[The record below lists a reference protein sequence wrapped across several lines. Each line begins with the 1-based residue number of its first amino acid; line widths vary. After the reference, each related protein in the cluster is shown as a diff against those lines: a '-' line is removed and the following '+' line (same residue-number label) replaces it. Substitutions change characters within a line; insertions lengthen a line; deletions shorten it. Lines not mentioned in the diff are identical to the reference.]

1 MPKPFP
7 LLLSLASAALFL
19 AADSQTHTPVFLCQK
34 IDGPSPNWYGPFSEG
49 AAVFDVNNDGVLDI
63 TAGANW
69 YEGPKFIK
77 HSLRE
82 ATPHGEFVNNCGEYP
97 YDVNGDGWTDI
108 VSAGWME
115 DGIYWFENN
124 HGEPGLWTKH
134 KIADSTQTEG
144 LIFEDVDGDGDPDII
159 PNHYLDPSHPRQR
172 EVYWIEFDKGT
183 FIRHS
188 VGPHG
193 DQHGAGLG
201 DLDGD
206 GRKDIITPVGWYRA
220 PSDPRRGSWEWH
232 PEYDIQGLGGIR
244 MLVYDVNGD
253 GKNDIIF
260 GMGHNYGLFWLEQ
273 KVEAGTR
280 SWIRHTIEDD
290 WSQAHTLVLADVNG
304 DGRLD
309 LVTGK
314 RLRGHEENDPGSFEP
329 LGVYWYDINP
339 RDASFTKHVITYNS
353 MTGTGMNINVLDIDK
368 DGDPDIVVGGKSGLF
383 LLENMTVFKKRTP
396 QIIQR

>member
-1 MPKPFP
+1 MRKII
-7 LLLSLASAALFL
+7 LLLLVLASTVLFF
-19 AADSQTHTPVFLCQK
+19 AGESRPPVFLSQK

-49 AAVFDVNNDGVLDI
+49 AAVFDVNKDGILDI

-77 HSLRE
+77 YPLRE
-82 ATPHGEFVNNCGEYP
+82 AAPHGEFVNNCGEYA

-115 DGIYWFENN
+115 DGIYWYENN
-124 HGEPGLWTKH
+124 HGSSGPWTKH

-159 PNHYLDPSHPRQR
+159 PDHYVDPSRPRHR
-172 EVYWIEFDKGT
+172 EVSWIEQDQGT
-183 FIRHS
+183 FIRH
-188 VGPHG
+188 GIGLDG

-220 PSDPRRGSWEWH
+220 PVDPKKDSWEWH

-244 MLVYDVNGD
+244 MLAYDVNGD
-253 GKNDIIF
+253 GKNDVIF
-260 GMGHNYGLFWLEQ
+260 GMAHHYGLFWLEQ
-273 KVEAGTR
+273 KVENGRR
-280 SWIRHTIEDD
+280 SWMRHTVEDN
-290 WSQAHTLVLADVNG
+290 WSQAHTLVLADING

-314 RLRGHEENDPGSFEP
+314 RLRGHEEKDPGSFEP
-329 LGVYWYDINP
+329 LGLYWYDINP
-339 RDASFTKHVITYNS
+339 KEGSFTKHVITYNS
-353 MTGTGMNINVLDIDK
+353 MTGTGMNINIIDIDK

-383 LLENMTVFKKRTP
+383 LLENMTIFKKRTAD
-396 QIIQR
+396 IIER